1 MLNSEVLVSTLL
13 YGCFLM
19 YTTDDVIKMS
29 PHMICHII
37 SLHSFHDIFI
47 NHYLK
52 ELEINKNQ
60 YYMLMHIF
68 YNQSSTQSD
77 IATACLMDRS
87 GVSRAF
93 SKLEKNGILTREYT
107 EENKRAY
114 KIDITDKGK
123 ELAKFL
129 HDKEVEWENEI
140 AHEINM
146 SRKELLAI
154 LEKLALK
161 SLNFDR
167 EQIDNFK
174 Y

>member
-1 MLNSEVLVSTLL
+1 
-13 YGCFLM
+13 M
-19 YTTDDVIKMS
+19 YTTDDVIKMC

-93 SKLEKNGILTREYT
+93 SELEKNGILTREYT

-129 HDKEVEWENEI
+129 HDKEIEWENEI
-140 AHEINM
+140 ASEINM
-146 SRKELLAI
+146 SRKELLAT

-167 EQIDNFK
+167 ENIDNFK